1 MSRDCWMP
9 PRSWY
14 PATRTMDL
22 APPFAIP
29 ASMADSSGNPMGPC
43 WESTNSQ
50 SYPLCANC
58 SATVGLCEF
67 RNKPSLG
74 CPSRSCFLNSAPLSA
89 SLIRSCL
96 LEFGQALGY
105 DRSPTCMKYTTEPLI
120 QRPVHP
126 LQPSDVTPHRIRYC
140 AVSSNSPGRLVG

>member
-43 WESTNSQ
+43 CESTNSQ

-96 LEFGQALGY
+96 LDFGQA
-105 DRSPTCMKYTTEPLI
+105 
-120 QRPVHP
+120 PVTIEANLHEVYNVGD
-126 LQPSDVTPHRIRYC
+126 LRFGNFQPPDS
-140 AVSSNSPGRLVG
+140 A